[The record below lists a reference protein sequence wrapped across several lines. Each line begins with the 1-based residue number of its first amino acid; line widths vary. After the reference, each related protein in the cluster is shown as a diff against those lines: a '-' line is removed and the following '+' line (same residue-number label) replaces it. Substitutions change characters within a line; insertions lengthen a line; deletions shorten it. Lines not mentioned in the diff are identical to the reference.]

1 MFSINCLE
9 ILNNSKSRKELYK
22 ILKPQ
27 KYLFNDYFILDENNN
42 LVKNKFRKLSKDFF
56 GENIHIQAIV
66 GKNGSGKST
75 LIELML
81 MAINNFAF
89 MIQKKTRK
97 GAVNDLFFVEGLYI
111 ILYFNKGEKEFE
123 LCCKGESVYF
133 MIDNQKIDPSNPSF
147 SKKLISEF
155 FYSIITNYS
164 FQSFLP
170 DNYKIKCSNSQ
181 GKQETHS
188 WISPLFHKNDS
199 YKCPIVINPKRTNGT
214 INLYDEL
221 QLSKDRLLGLMLY
234 AYDQDFDFDGHYQID
249 KIVISNNYQKILS
262 KTGFKSVNELAH
274 CIQGHISTPNS
285 TLNIILNYFNE
296 QATAIKFHTIKY
308 NRNSNTAKKLCIAYI
323 MVKIFS
329 IVEKYDSY
337 KAYRH
342 GARFDIERSQKFRCK
357 NKENLTRL
365 LKQLCHDSSHITLKL
380 RRAIIFMALDDQ
392 CNLFKNAESESFSF
406 DYKNYHK
413 ELIALEESRLKNFHL
428 SPITKTLER
437 VLMEL
442 PPPIF
447 HSELFLKEKQAPDS
461 SGKKNIPYNQLSSG
475 ELQFLQ
481 TLTVHLDHI
490 HNLASLQ
497 PKSTQYKA
505 VNLIFDELEICFHP
519 EYQRQFVSRLI
530 NLIRN
535 LGYNKIF
542 EFNIILLT
550 HSPFILSD
558 IPSSNIL
565 YLKTD
570 SENIYP
576 TDNPF
581 AANINDILKN
591 GFFLK
596 SFMGEFAQRKIKDYA
611 EQLKNKENADSV
623 IMEIQQVIGDRFIRY
638 ALLHLTDE
646 GN

>member
-1 MFSINCLE
+1 M
-9 ILNNSKSRKELYK
+9 
-22 ILKPQ
+22 
-27 KYLFNDYFILDENNN
+27 
-42 LVKNKFRKLSKDFF
+42 
-56 GENIHIQAIV
+56 
-66 GKNGSGKST
+66 
-75 LIELML
+75 
-81 MAINNFAF
+81 
-89 MIQKKTRK
+89 
-97 GAVNDLFFVEGLYI
+97 
-111 ILYFNKGEKEFE
+111 
-123 LCCKGESVYF
+123 
-133 MIDNQKIDPSNPSF
+133 
-147 SKKLISEF
+147 
-155 FYSIITNYS
+155 
-164 FQSFLP
+164 
-170 DNYKIKCSNSQ
+170 
-181 GKQETHS
+181 
-188 WISPLFHKNDS
+188 
-199 YKCPIVINPKRTNGT
+199 
-214 INLYDEL
+214 
-221 QLSKDRLLGLMLY
+221 
-234 AYDQDFDFDGHYQID
+234 
-249 KIVISNNYQKILS
+249 
-262 KTGFKSVNELAH
+262 
-274 CIQGHISTPNS
+274 
-285 TLNIILNYFNE
+285 
-296 QATAIKFHTIKY
+296 
-308 NRNSNTAKKLCIAYI
+308 
-323 MVKIFS
+323 
-329 IVEKYDSY
+329 
-337 KAYRH
+337 
-342 GARFDIERSQKFRCK
+342 
-357 NKENLTRL
+357 
-365 LKQLCHDSSHITLKL
+365 
-380 RRAIIFMALDDQ
+380 
-392 CNLFKNAESESFSF
+392 
-406 DYKNYHK
+406 
-413 ELIALEESRLKNFHL
+413 
-428 SPITKTLER
+428 
-437 VLMEL
+437 
-442 PPPIF
+442 
-447 HSELFLKEKQAPDS
+447 
-461 SGKKNIPYNQLSSG
+461 SSG